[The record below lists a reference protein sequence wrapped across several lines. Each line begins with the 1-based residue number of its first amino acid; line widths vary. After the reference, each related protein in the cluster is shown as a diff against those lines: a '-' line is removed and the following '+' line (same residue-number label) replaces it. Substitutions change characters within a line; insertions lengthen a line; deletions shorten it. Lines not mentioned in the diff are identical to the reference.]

1 MLFVELG
8 LIRWAGAYVI
18 YLSFFTNFVLLASFL
33 GVGVGFLRAGARRSL
48 FLLAPTALTAL
59 ILFLALF
66 PVEGGRVHGVLQLV
80 GGFGWPPLP
89 TWISL
94 TVIFV
99 LSFTTMAAIAEG
111 VARAFGRFEPLE
123 AYRLDILGSILGI
136 LAFSA
141 LSLLQ
146 APPLAWGI
154 VVAVIFVGML
164 GRSRILQLVP
174 LVGALL
180 ILGVLSYAPMTHWSP
195 YYRVTTTPLGTDGSI
210 RISVN
215 GRPHQ
220 RIMPMTYMTTHEE
233 FRFEPYLRAPDD
245 PLTDVLIIGA
255 GSGNDVAVALSQGAA
270 HVDAVEIDPLIY
282 RLGRDLHPDHP
293 YQDPRVSVH
302 IEDGRSFLHD
312 TDRRYDLVLFAI
324 PDSLTVLAGQSSL
337 RLESYLFT
345 EEALREVRTHLK
357 PDGVVSM
364 YHYFLPVVTDRYAD
378 TLDRVFGVVPCLD
391 ISPGAG
397 PRPRTVLTVAMRA
410 DDLACDEVWSR
421 PAAVPEPDTDDHPFP
436 YLASRG
442 IPGFYQV
449 TLLLILLGSALVVRV
464 TAGPFRQM
472 RDYLDLFFM
481 GAAFLLL
488 ETTNVVHFALLFGTT
503 WFVNALVF
511 AGILVSVYLAI
522 EVTRRFR
529 FRRPSRLYVALFAT
543 LVLAWAVP
551 PDLLLGLDFIPRFG
565 AAVALG
571 FAPVFLANLIFAD
584 RFRDVGSSTIAF
596 GTNLLGAIVGGVLE
610 YGALVVGYRALLI
623 VVAALYGLA
632 LVAGPIPPR
641 RASAGDGR
649 QQIDESVSPSS
660 RVARSTPCCVNWAW
674 AMFSS
679 ATAIERRLRRVAR
692 VALRLHRGDVC
703 AHGFGRPLERVHA
716 VRHVRRDLGAGRGQ
730 RHLTRRG
737 GRAGARRG
745 RRGVVVAAREH
756 ERHGDDGDHQRGD
769 QDQERS
775 ALLGGRAGRR
785 VGHPTE
791 HTGEGRLRSVR
802 RAPAE
807 LRFDEPIQ
815 VAVEDARRIPDL
827 QVGPVVLD
835 HLVRRQAR
843 TSGSANRSRP
853 PCVHPATC
861 RSSPR
866 ARAGRA
872 RPAAPSGSA
881 SPRPGSAA
889 ATARSGTRP

>member
-1 MLFVELG
+1 
-8 LIRWAGAYVI
+8 
-18 YLSFFTNFVLLASFL
+18 
-33 GVGVGFLRAGARRSL
+33 
-48 FLLAPTALTAL
+48 
-59 ILFLALF
+59 
-66 PVEGGRVHGVLQLV
+66 
-80 GGFGWPPLP
+80 
-89 TWISL
+89 
-94 TVIFV
+94 
-99 LSFTTMAAIAEG
+99 
-111 VARAFGRFEPLE
+111 
-123 AYRLDILGSILGI
+123 
-136 LAFSA
+136 
-141 LSLLQ
+141 
-146 APPLAWGI
+146 
-154 VVAVIFVGML
+154 
-164 GRSRILQLVP
+164 
-174 LVGALL
+174 
-180 ILGVLSYAPMTHWSP
+180 
-195 YYRVTTTPLGTDGSI
+195 
-210 RISVN
+210 
-215 GRPHQ
+215 
-220 RIMPMTYMTTHEE
+220 MTYMTTHEE
-233 FRFEPYLRAPDD
+233 FRFEPYLRAPED

-378 TLDRVFGVVPCLD
+378 TLDRVFGVAPCLD

-436 YLASRG
+436 YLAARG

-522 EVTRRFR
+522 EVTRRVR

-571 FAPVFLANLIFAD
+571 FTPGLPGEPDLRRPVPGRRLVDD
-584 RFRDVGSSTIAF
+584 RVRHEPPGSHRRRRARVRRAGRRIP
-596 GTNLLGAIVGGVLE
+596 GTAHRRR
-610 YGALVVGYRALLI
+610 RALRPGARRRP
-623 VVAALYGLA
+623 V
-632 LVAGPIPPR
+632 PPR

-660 RVARSTPCCVNWAW
+660 RVARSTPCCVSCAW

-679 ATAIERRLRRVAR
+679 ATATSVACSASLVLPCASI
-692 VALRLHRGDVC
+692 VAMSART
-703 AHGFGRPLERVHA
+703 ASA
-716 VRHVRRDLGAGRGQ
+716 VRW
-730 RHLTRRG
+730 
-737 GRAGARRG
+737 
-745 RRGVVVAAREH
+745 
-756 ERHGDDGDHQRGD
+756 
-769 QDQERS
+769 
-775 ALLGGRAGRR
+775 
-785 VGHPTE
+785 
-791 HTGEGRLRSVR
+791 
-802 RAPAE
+802 
-807 LRFDEPIQ
+807 
-815 VAVEDARRIPDL
+815 
-827 QVGPVVLD
+827 
-835 HLVRRQAR
+835 
-843 TSGSANRSRP
+843 
-853 PCVHPATC
+853 
-861 RSSPR
+861 
-866 ARAGRA
+866 
-872 RPAAPSGSA
+872 SA
-881 SPRPGSAA
+881 STRFGMSGAISAQA
-889 ATARSGTRP
+889 VASVT